1 MPWIDTRGNFQEAS
15 ARGFVLPGHWHA
27 GPKLLIL
34 DEPLS
39 SLDLTIQAKLLDLFE
54 QLKEKFRLTYIFISH
69 NLAVIRYIADKVM
82 VMKDGRVVEYA
93 DRQTLFERPV
103 NEYTRQ
109 LLEAAK

>member
-1 MPWIDTRGNFQEAS
+1 MPLDRY
-15 ARGFVLPGHWHA
+15 PGA
-27 GPKLLIL
+27 IFRRPAPEDLYCPGIGMRPKLLIL

-93 DRQTLFERPV
+93 DRQTL
-103 NEYTRQ
+103 
-109 LLEAAK
+109 LSGL

>member
-1 MPWIDTRGNFQEAS
+1 LR
-15 ARGFVLPGHWHA
+15 
-27 GPKLLIL
+27 K
-34 DEPLS
+34 
-39 SLDLTIQAKLLDLFE
+39 
-54 QLKEKFRLTYIFISH
+54 YIFISH